1 MILIKNKSSVIL
13 WAVEWK
19 NMKNLLKDPGIHDLI
34 SKEDPFIKE
43 VLHDFWMC
51 CVSRQ
56 AAILVRREVLDGNA
70 KAGITGGG
78 KEVVQVAMERVFAKG
93 DFRSGY
99 FGDSVMLVAVRG

>member
-43 VLHDFWMC
+43 VLHDFWIC

-56 AAILVRREVLDGNA
+56 AAILVRREVLGGKA
-70 KAGITGGG
+70 KLGINGAGEGVAEVAMGGG
-78 KEVVQVAMERVFAKG
+78 FEKG
-93 DFRSGY
+93 N
-99 FGDSVMLVAVRG
+99 VRPG